1 MIELVIGKDIKDT
14 SRTQYYLTEL
24 NDYDSFDTV
33 VNEVLKQGP
42 VLVDLINGIHFR
54 IASFEIG
61 GKKFKIVYHEDIGI
75 YSSTETGFD
84 DEVWIQKLLTI
95 VVDNL
100 NAYG

>member
-24 NDYDSFDTV
+24 NDYDSFDKV
-33 VNEVLKQGP
+33 LIEVLKQGA
-42 VLVDLINGIHFR
+42 VIVDLINGIHFR
-54 IASFEIG
+54 IASFEVG
-61 GKKFKIVYHEDIGI
+61 SKKFKVVYHEDVGI
-75 YSSTETGFD
+75 YSSTETAFG

-100 NAYG
+100 NAYR